1 MPGGGYREKAW
12 SSDEEAS
19 RAIKRALRDSHGSA
33 LRAAKVLGVSY
44 RTLSRYI
51 TRLGLRNELKLIKTG
66 RGPEPPMST
75 GSDTDYAALATSLLM
90 KSKGRKR

>member
-1 MPGGGYREKAW
+1 MSGGGYREKAW

-33 LRAAKVLGVSY
+33 VTAAQILGVSY

-66 RGPEPPMST
+66 RGPEPPMSAD
-75 GSDTDYAALATSLLM
+75 SDYAALATTLLM